1 MKPTLIVSLAA
12 GIVAAYCAMASSAD
26 RAPFDFE
33 KLKGRPNLQQTP
45 IGSSGQW
52 SLEKLLALTQKEGV
66 ELWRSL
72 PAVPL
77 QEMNGHYLG
86 LVPFADNIE
95 QQQDFASDARN
106 EHANSGY
113 WLGKGFKPVTETT
126 GEGYNRYRLPGGKI
140 VYKGRMGTRIGKS
153 LVDGKSAYIIDYS
166 VFDQSITSI
175 DELRKLDD
183 FIYLGIATKDVGGG
197 KRSEPFFWLL
207 TGPTDRW
214 VGPDEN

>member
-1 MKPTLIVSLAA
+1 MNPISIASVAVGLI
-12 GIVAAYCAMASSAD
+12 AAYCATGASAAS
-26 RAPFDFE
+26 APFDFE
-33 KLKGRPNLQQTP
+33 TLKGRPNLQQTP

-52 SLEKLLALTQKEGV
+52 SLEKLLALSQKEGV

-77 QEMNGHYLG
+77 KEMNGHYLG
-86 LVPFADNIE
+86 VAPFADNVAKQKE
-95 QQQDFASDARN
+95 FANAMRDENAK
-106 EHANSGY
+106 SGY

-153 LVDGKSAYIIDYS
+153 LVDGKPAYIIDYS
-166 VFDQSITSI
+166 VFDKSITSI

-183 FIYLGIATKDVGGG
+183 FIYLGIATTDAGDG
-197 KRSEPFFWLL
+197 KRSKPFFWLL